1 MPTAVER
8 SRALDARRSLI
19 FACASV
25 AALASSVVQL
35 ATQHKQASEQWWELS
50 SVVVCGVTA
59 VLLRSPKPATREGAL
74 IAATLFYVVTM
85 PLVALTL
92 QRATDVVLVFALPLG
107 LGVVFIDRLPVV
119 ATVSIAAVL
128 INPLLLLKLG
138 WSTEDMIHG
147 VAVMVAL
154 YGAAVLGS
162 LEFARYR
169 KRDDEH
175 VRQLQHAAGHQVE
188 NERLVVLGRL
198 AADVAHE
205 INNPLAFVT
214 SNLAYLEKQHAQTEE
229 DREVWSETREGLER
243 IGAIVT
249 DLRGLARAAPSGV
262 TVLRVEELLRRTV
275 RVASM
280 RVASSVAFEVSVEA
294 GLPACRGDE
303 QRLSQVLLNLVINAC
318 DALEGRKEPS
328 PRIKLSAQT
337 EEGRVTLKVDD
348 NGPGIAPEVT
358 SQLFTAFFTTKPV
371 GQGTGLGLTLSR
383 EYVESFGGTLE
394 LGTSSLG
401 GACFVVTL
409 PRDS

>member
-1 MPTAVER
+1 MPTTVER
-8 SRALDARRSLI
+8 SRALDVRRSLI
-19 FACASV
+19 FACASI

-35 ATQHKQASEQWWELS
+35 ATQHKQPSEQWWELS

-59 VLLRSPKPATREGAL
+59 VLLRSPKAGTRQGAL

-92 QRATDVVLVFALPLG
+92 QRVTDVVLVFALPLA

-119 ATVSIAAVL
+119 ATVSIGAVV
-128 INPLLLLKLG
+128 INPLVLLKLG
-138 WSTEDMIHG
+138 WAREDMIHG

-154 YGAAVLGS
+154 YGAGVLGS

-169 KRDDEH
+169 KRDDDH
-175 VRQLQHAAGHQVE
+175 VLQLQHAAGHQVE

-214 SNLAYLEKQHAQTEE
+214 SNLAFLEKEHAQTEE

-249 DLRGLARAAPSGV
+249 DLRGLARAAPAGM
-262 TVLRVEELLRRTV
+262 TVVRVEELLRRTV

-280 RVASSVAFEVSVEA
+280 RAASTVAFEVTVEA
-294 GLPACRGDE
+294 DLPACRGDE
-303 QRLSQVLLNLVINAC
+303 QRLSQVLLNLAINAC
-318 DALEGRKEPS
+318 DALEGRKEPA
-328 PRIKLSAQT
+328 PRIRLSAHR
-337 EEGRVTLKVDD
+337 EGGRVTLKVDD
-348 NGPGIAPEVT
+348 NGPGIAAAAR